1 MIIFFILL
9 SLLASCVI
17 SDKLN
22 RELVLKYPK
31 YKSNYSKHMMFLA
44 IIINL
49 ILQLKFLNKIN
60 TIDFL
65 NNDVFMNL
73 AIIICF
79 ILIIIISSCLAVSS
93 IIDLLYFELPD
104 ELNILIGLSL
114 IPIAIFFYSG
124 KSIFTGIAIFLI
136 YFSFAIFT
144 DSFGM
149 GDAKLALALGFGI
162 KLSLLLKFMFLSFLF
177 ASVFSILKIIV
188 YKESLKSEIAFGPY
202 IALSFLLIF

>member
-60 TIDFL
+60 RMDFL
-65 NNDVFMNL
+65 NNNVFMNL

-79 ILIIIISSCLAVSS
+79 ISIIIISSCLAVSS

-114 IPIAIFFYSG
+114 IPIAIIIYSG

-162 KLSLLLKFMFLSFLF
+162 KISLLLKFMFLSFLF
-177 ASVFSILKIIV
+177 ASIFSTMKIIV
-188 YKESLKSEIAFGPY
+188 HKESLKSEIAFGPY